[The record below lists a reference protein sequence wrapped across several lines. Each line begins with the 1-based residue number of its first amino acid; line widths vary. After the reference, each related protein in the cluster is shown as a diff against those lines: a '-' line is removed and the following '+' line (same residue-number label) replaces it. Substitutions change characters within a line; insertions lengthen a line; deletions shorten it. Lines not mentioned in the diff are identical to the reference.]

1 MILRLYLD
9 RSYDLTVLSE
19 GFSFNNVCGEA
30 GKHAVS
36 SVNVQVR
43 PFKDGVN
50 ISNKISNSDGLIKA
64 EIIDSAALFTGV
76 IRPYLNT
83 SSTNAYAENLRLEV
97 MDNTE
102 IMHIYVYDPSVDGV
116 IEGRIYP
123 SVKKNI
129 LMRDLVEWLFSLC
142 NLGVDT
148 SSISADEMV
157 P

>member
-9 RSYDLTVLSE
+9 RSYDLIILSE
-19 GFSFNNVCGEA
+19 GFSFNSVCGEA

-36 SVNVQVR
+36 SVNVEVR

-50 ISNKISNSDGLIKA
+50 IANKIINSDGLIKA
-64 EIIDSAALFTGV
+64 EIIDSSALFTGV

-102 IMHIYVYDPSVDGV
+102 TMHIYVYEPSVDGV
-116 IEGRIYP
+116 VEGRIYP
-123 SVKKNI
+123 SVKKRI
-129 LMRDLVEWLFSLC
+129 VVGELVYC
-142 NLGVDT
+142 
-148 SSISADEMV
+148 
-157 P
+157 

>member
-9 RSYDLTVLSE
+9 RSYDLTILSE

-50 ISNKISNSDGLIKA
+50 VANKIINSDNLIKA

-83 SSTNAYAENLRLEV
+83 SSMNAYAENLLLEI

-102 IMHIYVYDPSVDGV
+102 TMHI
-116 IEGRIYP
+116 
-123 SVKKNI
+123 
-129 LMRDLVEWLFSLC
+129 
-142 NLGVDT
+142 
-148 SSISADEMV
+148 
-157 P
+157 